1 MKYRIFRSRVF
12 WSINRSAWALICAA
26 AILPAEPCLLGYSRQ
41 ESAAPPAQ
49 EAKIPPDQLDSL
61 VAPIALYPDPLL
73 AQLLA
78 ASTYPL
84 ELIQL
89 QQWLSKNQNLKDKA
103 LADAVAKQP
112 WDPSIQALA
121 ALPDVV
127 KLMGENIQWTTDLG
141 NAFLAQQS
149 DVMDAA

>member
-1 MKYRIFRSRVF
+1 MKYRIYRSRVF

-26 AILPAEPCLLGYSRQ
+26 ALLPAEPCLLGYSRQ

-78 ASTYPL
+78 
-84 ELIQL
+84 
-89 QQWLSKNQNLKDKA
+89 
-103 LADAVAKQP
+103 
-112 WDPSIQALA
+112 
-121 ALPDVV
+121 DVV
-127 KLMGENIQWTTDLG
+127 QEGCRDAERHGTRRGRDCLVDRKMRPLYTLDVPESYAEPIQQYELC
-141 NAFLAQQS
+141 
-149 DVMDAA
+149 